1 MSHVIEIDRRKGT
14 EAPRHVTRT
23 PAGRIESEYAA
34 GAPGHYTELGRILTN
49 TVDGEIRFDAGSQAL
64 YATDASNYRQVPI
77 GVVIPR
83 SVEAIVRTVELCRKF
98 DAPIVMRGGGT
109 SLAGQGCNV
118 AVLIDCSKY
127 LNRVVSIDAVSRLAE
142 VEPGCI
148 LDNLRT
154 TAERHKL
161 TFGPDPAT
169 HDHNTLGG
177 MIGNNSCGVHSVMAG
192 RTSDNVEALDILTYD
207 GVRMEVGRTGENELR
222 QHLAAG
228 GRRAEIFRQLD
239 QFRARYRDL
248 ILAKYPKIPRR
259 VSGYENL
266 DELLPENGFNVARA
280 LVGTESTCVTI
291 LRATLNLIPSPQNR
305 VLVIIGFDDVY
316 GAADAVPAVLKF
328 NPIGLEGIDQML
340 VDFVMKKHLHPDDVK
355 MLPSGGGWLVA
366 EFGGE
371 TVDAAVEKANPLT
384 EAFKKHGHSAKLL
397 KDKEQQAKIWE
408 VREAALAATA
418 HVPDWPETHPG
429 WEDTAVRREDLGR
442 YLREL
447 KALFRKYGYDASV
460 YGHFGDGLV
469 HCRVPFD
476 LRTEAGLRNWQQFL
490 DEAADLVVRYGG
502 SLSGEHG
509 DGQARAALL
518 VKMYGPELMQAF
530 REFKAIWDP
539 GGKMNPGKVIDP
551 FPITSNLRIGPTY
564 QPPEI
569 RGYFGYREDG
579 NSFTK
584 ATRRCVGV
592 GACRRRDSDK
602 GVMCPSY
609 MATNEEKHSTRGRAR
624 LLFEMLHGGPID
636 DLWRSDAVEDAL
648 DLCLGCKGCKSDCP
662 VHVDMA
668 TYKAEFRAHYYK
680 GRLRPRAA
688 YSMGLIHEWSRLAG
702 ALPWLANT
710 LLQTPGITAAAKWAG
725 GIAPQRRMPRY
736 AGENFVQWFR
746 RRGKSQP
753 KAESSNRVLLW
764 PDTFNNYF
772 RPTTAIAATRI
783 LEAFGYTVSIPQ
795 RILCCGRPLY
805 DWGMLDRAKA
815 LWEKTLD
822 TLAEEIQQGTP
833 VIGLEPA
840 CVSAFRDELPG
851 LFPKDERAHRLAH
864 QTLFLSEF
872 IERKIDSH
880 RLARIGGSALV
891 QIHCHHHAVLNPAS
905 EQHVLDHLGLDYQ
918 IMKSGCCGMAGS
930 FGFEKSKY
938 DVSMTA
944 AERVLLP
951 TIRKAPSD
959 SIILANGFSCREQI
973 EQGSGRKTLHIAEL
987 LSRSFGGIS
996 EEGSHPGGMA

>member
-1 MSHVIEIDRRKGT
+1 MSQVIEIDRQKGK
-14 EAPRHVTRT
+14 EPPRHIVRT
-23 PAGRIESEYAA
+23 PAGRIAREYSA
-34 GAPGHYTELGRILTN
+34 GTVDHYVELSRALAKA
-49 TVDGEIRFDAGSQAL
+49 VDGEVRFDAGSRAL

-83 SVEAIVRTVELCRKF
+83 STEAIVRTLELCRKF

-127 LNRVVSIDAVSRLAE
+127 LNRVILIDAISRLAE
-142 VEPGCI
+142 VEPGCV
-148 LDNLRT
+148 LDNLRMA
-154 TAERHKL
+154 AERHHL

-177 MIGNNSCGVHSVMAG
+177 MLGNNSCGVHSVMAG
-192 RTSDNVEALDILTYD
+192 RTSDNVEALEILTYD
-207 GVRMEVGRTGENELR
+207 GLRIEVGRTGEQEFR

-228 GRRAEIFRQLD
+228 GRRAEIFRRLD
-239 QFRARYRDL
+239 EFRTRYRGL
-248 ILAKYPKIPRR
+248 ILSKYPRIPRR

-280 LVGTESTCVTI
+280 LVGTEGTCVTI
-291 LRATLNLIPSPQNR
+291 LRARLNLIPSPKHR
-305 VLVIIGFDDVY
+305 VLVIIGFHDVY
-316 GAADAVPAVLKF
+316 VAADAVPQVLQF
-328 NPIGLEGIDQML
+328 DPIGLEGIDEMM

-355 MLPSGGGWLVA
+355 MLPAGSGWLIA
-366 EFGGE
+366 EFGAD
-371 TVDAAVEKANPLT
+371 TVDAAVQKACPLVETVEKQ
-384 EAFKKHGHSAKLL
+384 GHSAKLL
-397 KDKEQQAKIWE
+397 KEKEQQAKIWE

-418 HVPDWPETHPG
+418 HVPDWPETYPG
-429 WEDTAVRREDLGR
+429 WEDSAVRREDLGR

-447 KALFRKYGYDASV
+447 KALFRKHGYDASV

-476 LRTEAGLRNWQQFL
+476 LRTETGLRNWQTFL
-490 DEAADLVVRYGG
+490 NEAADVVVRYGG

-518 VKMYGPELMQAF
+518 EKMYGPELIGAF

-539 GGKMNPGKVIDP
+539 DGRMNPGKVVDP

-569 RGYFGYREDG
+569 RGHFSYQEDG
-579 NSFTK
+579 GSFTK

-592 GACRRRDSDK
+592 GACRRRDSNK

-636 DLWRSDAVEDAL
+636 DLWRSDAVEEAL

-668 TYKAEFRAHYYK
+668 AYKAEFRAHHYK

-702 ALPWLANT
+702 AVPWLANA
-710 LLQTPGITAAAKWAG
+710 LLQTSGMASFVKWAG

-736 AGENFVQWFR
+736 SSETFVQWFQ
-746 RRGKSQP
+746 RRGKSQTD
-753 KAESSNRVLLW
+753 ESDKRVLLW

-772 RPTTAIAATRI
+772 RAETAIAATHV
-783 LEAFGYTVSIPQ
+783 LEALGYSVTIPK
-795 RILCCGRPLY
+795 RTLCCGRPLY

-815 LWEKTLD
+815 LWNKTLEA
-822 TLAEEIQQGTP
+822 LAKEIQQGTP
-833 VIGLEPA
+833 IIGLEPA
-840 CVSAFRDELPG
+840 CVSAFRDELPD
-851 LFPKDERAHRLAH
+851 LFPGNERAARLAQ
-864 QTLFLSEF
+864 QTLFLTEF
-872 IERKIDSH
+872 LDRHSERK
-880 RLARIGGSALV
+880 RLPQVSGSALV
-891 QIHCHHHAVLNPAS
+891 QVHCHHHAVIKPVA
-905 EQHVLDHLGLDYQ
+905 EQRVLDRLGLDYEL
-918 IMKSGCCGMAGS
+918 MKSGCCGMAGS

-938 DVSMTA
+938 DVSMAA

-951 TIRKAPSD
+951 TIRAAPRER
-959 SIILANGFSCREQI
+959 IILANGFSCREQI
-973 EQGSGRKTLHIAEL
+973 EQGSGRKTLHVAEL
-987 LSRSFGGIS
+987 LSQNLTA
-996 EEGSHPGGMA
+996 EM